1 MKLRHTNE
9 RKLRIDRY
17 MFRTF
22 TIALSVLFSNT
33 VKWNQVCEILND
45 EPEDSIEY
53 NINDR

>member
-1 MKLRHTNE
+1 
-9 RKLRIDRY
+9 

-45 EPEDSIEY
+45 EPEDSKEY